1 MLKDETQNLSFQAQI
16 YTELVTFPDRIKF
29 PDKSNRGKS
38 FALLMLWKRIEQI
51 AGKQYETLMQTL
63 IGDGQMDDP
72 KTIDTPGNHVLGDSG
87 KLSVM
92 VNVSA
97 PRKELNV
104 EWLAN
109 ELHRRY
115 KVPVATLKALLE
127 EAKKPGKTQVRR
139 VSVAEKGTSI

>member
-63 IGDGQMDDP
+63 ISDGQLDDP
-72 KTIDTPGNHVLGDSG
+72 KTINTPGNHVLGDSG

-92 VNVSA
+92 VNVSV
-97 PRKELNV
+97 PRKEFNV
-104 EWLAN
+104 DWLAA
-109 ELHRRY
+109 ELNRKY
-115 KVPVATLKALLE
+115 KVPTATTKALVE
-127 EAKKPGKTQVRR
+127 EAKKPGNSQVRR
-139 VSVAEKGTSI
+139 ISVAEKGTSI